1 MSGRHRAPKV
11 VHRLHGAGRKQGN
24 LGRYLFFEI
33 GKQRDE
39 RHLIKYRC
47 RLECATATFCGCGKC
62 GGGLITVFGFCCC
75 LVLMMLARPRESSPL
90 GSVPTCPCPQ
100 SAGQPSLNI
109 CTSAARFK
117 TCSQNERGN
126 SNCYT
131 TLPPRLQGMGKSRN
145 VTHNP
150 AFTSTKQKSENISR
164 RYTYGMGTPS
174 LGRCPVANKL
184 TV

>member
-62 GGGLITVFGFCCC
+62 GGGLITVLG
-75 LVLMMLARPRESSPL
+75 LLLLALTPLARRYRDLPSKSR
-90 GSVPTCPCPQ
+90 TAQ
-100 SAGQPSLNI
+100 SEHSLL
-109 CTSAARFK
+109 SAAQHK
-117 TCSQNERGN
+117 TCSQNER
-126 SNCYT
+126 ST
-131 TLPPRLQGMGKSRN
+131 RTVIQPQPHLPRAWVKTQ
-145 VTHNP
+145 T
-150 AFTSTKQKSENISR
+150 
-164 RYTYGMGTPS
+164 
-174 LGRCPVANKL
+174 
-184 TV
+184 

>member
-62 GGGLITVFGFCCC
+62 GGGHITVLG
-75 LVLMMLARPRESSPL
+75 LLLLASTPLARPRESSPL

-100 SAGQPSLNI
+100 RAGEPSLNI
-109 CTSAARFK
+109 CSSAAKHK
-117 TCSQNERGN
+117 TCSQNERSTRTVIQPQPHLPRAWVKPKRN
-126 SNCYT
+126 TQPSSN
-131 TLPPRLQGMGKSRN
+131 PNQ
-145 VTHNP
+145 
-150 AFTSTKQKSENISR
+150 TKE
-164 RYTYGMGTPS
+164 
-174 LGRCPVANKL
+174 
-184 TV
+184 